1 MKGSQRLLFP
11 DFRDSTFSRQFS
23 MTETFSV
30 KKSNAIHFWMG
41 HGMYAQ
47 KFSLNENE
55 RFGYEMMMLI
65 KTASQVPNSTS
76 QTVV

>member
-1 MKGSQRLLFP
+1 
-11 DFRDSTFSRQFS
+11 